1 MPISSDA
8 MRQQLLDDAA
18 DQSANREVF
27 AAMRA
32 LLIRRIALKRPLTW
46 IDATS
51 LTRRERRQWIEIA
64 RAASGSIEAVYLD
77 VPVAICKARNAARE
91 RTVPSH
97 VIDLMAAR
105 FVPPSTQ
112 EGFSKV
118 EVVST
123 LR

>member
-1 MPISSDA
+1 
-8 MRQQLLDDAA
+8 MRQQLLDDAT

-32 LLIRRIALKRPLTW
+32 LLIRRIALNRPVTW
-46 IDATS
+46 IDATN
-51 LTRRERRQWIEIA
+51 LTRRERRQWIDIA
-64 RAASGSIEAVYLD
+64 RAWCGSIEAVYLD
-77 VPVAICKARNAARE
+77 VPVAVCKARNAARE
-91 RTVPSH
+91 RTVPPH

-105 FVPPSTQ
+105 FVPPSVE